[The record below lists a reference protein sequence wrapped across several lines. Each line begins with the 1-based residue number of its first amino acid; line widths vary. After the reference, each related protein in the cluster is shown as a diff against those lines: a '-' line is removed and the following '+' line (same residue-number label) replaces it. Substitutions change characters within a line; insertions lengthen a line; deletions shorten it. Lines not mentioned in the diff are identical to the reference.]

1 MPLPLPT
8 TLRIGDVIAMDHDRK
23 IFREVMSPISENAHD
38 AQGTEDQS
46 SPLYVKLKDYVRSR
60 VEAGEWK
67 IGQRVPSENELV
79 DILGVSRMTANR
91 ALRELADEGLVVRV
105 RGKGSFVASKKRTS
119 QFQSVP
125 NIAEEITRNGGVHSA
140 RVILLQIE
148 TCDPDLAE
156 ALAVPAGSL
165 AAHSIIVHAEDGVP
179 MQIEDR
185 FVNSECAPDY
195 IKQDFNLVT
204 PNGYLTRVAPIVKAE
219 QHIEAVSAQPWECKL
234 LAISKTE
241 PCLLVRRRT
250 WSTKGIVS
258 SVRLLYPG
266 SRYRLYS
273 SN

>member
-1 MPLPLPT
+1 MKFS
-8 TLRIGDVIAMDHDRK
+8 GDVMSSIA
-23 IFREVMSPISENAHD
+23 ENAPDTPGKEPH
-38 AQGTEDQS
+38 G

-119 QFQSVP
+119 QFQNVP
-125 NIAEEITRNGGVHSA
+125 NIAEEIRRNGGVHSA
-140 RVILLQIE
+140 RIILLQVE
-148 TCDPDLAE
+148 TCDTDLAK
-156 ALAVPAGSL
+156 AFDVPAGSL
-165 AAHSIIVHAEDGVP
+165 AAHSIIMHAEDGVP

-185 FVNSECAPDY
+185 FVNAECAPDY
-195 IKQDFNLVT
+195 LKQDFNHVT
-204 PNGYLTRVAPIVKAE
+204 PNMYLTGVAPIVRTE
-219 QHIEAVSAQPWECKL
+219 QHIEAVSAQAWECKL

-250 WSTKGIVS
+250 WSTKGVVS

-273 SN
+273 GN

>member
-1 MPLPLPT
+1 
-8 TLRIGDVIAMDHDRK
+8 
-23 IFREVMSPISENAHD
+23 MSLVHEKAD
-38 AQGTEDQS
+38 DEQGEALHVA
-46 SPLYVKLKDYVRSR
+46 PLYVKLKDYVRSR

-105 RGKGSFVASKKRTS
+105 RGKGSFVAAKKRTS

-125 NIAEEITRNGGVHSA
+125 NIADEISRNGGVHSA
-140 RVILLQIE
+140 RVILLQTE
-148 TCDPDLAE
+148 TCDVDIAE
-156 ALAVPAGSL
+156 ALALPTGSF

-185 FVNSECAPDY
+185 FVNSDY
-195 IKQDFNLVT
+195 ASDYMKQDFNIVT
-204 PNGYLTRVAPIVKAE
+204 PNGYLTAVAPIVRAE

-250 WSTKGIVS
+250 WSATGVVS

-273 SN
+273 ST

>member
-1 MPLPLPT
+1 MMS
-8 TLRIGDVIAMDHDRK
+8 LRTNEKTECERHEDVHAK
-23 IFREVMSPISENAHD
+23 
-38 AQGTEDQS
+38 
-46 SPLYVKLKDYVRSR
+46 PLYAKLKDFVRSR

-67 IGQRVPSENELV
+67 VGQRVPSENELV

-105 RGKGSFVASKKRTS
+105 RGKGSFVAAKKRTS

-125 NIAEEITRNGGVHSA
+125 NIADEIRLNGGVHSA
-140 RVILLQIE
+140 RVILLQLE
-148 TCDPDLAE
+148 ACDPDLAE
-156 ALAVPAGSL
+156 ALGVPADSL

-185 FVNSECAPDY
+185 FVNSSYASDY
-195 IKQDFNLVT
+195 ASQDFSLLT
-204 PNGYLTRVAPIVKAE
+204 PNQYLMDVAPIVKAE
-219 QHIEAVSAQPWECKL
+219 QHIEAVGAQPWECKL
-234 LAISKTE
+234 LAISKSE

-250 WSTKGIVS
+250 WSAESVVS

>member
-1 MPLPLPT
+1 MMS
-8 TLRIGDVIAMDHDRK
+8 LRIIDKAENGQRD
-23 IFREVMSPISENAHD
+23 EVHAE
-38 AQGTEDQS
+38 
-46 SPLYVKLKDYVRSR
+46 PLYVKLKDYVRSR

-105 RGKGSFVASKKRTS
+105 RGKGSFVATKKRTS
-119 QFQSVP
+119 QFQNVP
-125 NIAEEITRNGGVHSA
+125 NIADEIRLNGGIHSA
-140 RVILLQIE
+140 RVILLQLE
-148 TCDPDLAE
+148 ACDPHLSE
-156 ALAVPAGSL
+156 ALGVAAGNL

-185 FVNSECAPDY
+185 FVNPSYAPDY
-195 IKQDFNLVT
+195 ISQDFSLLT
-204 PNGYLTRVAPIVKAE
+204 PNQYLTDVAPIVKAE
-219 QHIEAVSAQPWECKL
+219 QHIEAVSAQVWEGKL
-234 LAISKTE
+234 LSISKSE

-250 WSTKGIVS
+250 WSAESVVS

-273 SN
+273 SA